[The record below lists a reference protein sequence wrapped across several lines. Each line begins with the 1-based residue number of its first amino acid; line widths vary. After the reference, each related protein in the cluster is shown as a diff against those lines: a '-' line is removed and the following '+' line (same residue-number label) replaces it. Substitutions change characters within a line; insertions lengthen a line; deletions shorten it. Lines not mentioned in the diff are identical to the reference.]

1 MSKLLPENQT
11 KKIYTLSPSMV
22 SKLKKESSNDEDI
35 FDQLCIESITRK
47 WLKTYHIP
55 SWRNPATPIKDMLS
69 QSNGRYSILLSD
81 GSRFLV
87 KPFSKVVLSLDMLA
101 SAKCFGALVV
111 KFDKTDNTGEIISCV
126 FIKNVNKTPTDYSS
140 KMQGLE
146 SCSALL
152 HYLEVPRNYIITLV
166 MFSIKLLIT
175 GEPDAPEKGA
185 CGLIP
190 FNQTKSELQEVQND

>member
-1 MSKLLPENQT
+1 
-11 KKIYTLSPSMV
+11 MV

-35 FDQLCIESITRK
+35 FEQLCIESITRK

-55 SWRNPATPIKDMLS
+55 SWRNPTTPVKDTLN

-101 SAKCFGALVV
+101 SAKCYGALVV
-111 KFDKTDNTGEIISCV
+111 KFDKTDNTGKIMGCV
-126 FIKNVNKTPTDYSS
+126 FIKNVSKTPTNHSS
-140 KMQGLE
+140 KMQGFG
-146 SCSALL
+146 SCSAFL
-152 HYLEVPRNYIITLV
+152 HYLEVPRNYIINSV
-166 MFSIKLLIT
+166 MFSIKLLII

-185 CGLIP
+185 CGVIP
-190 FNQTKSELQEVQND
+190 FN